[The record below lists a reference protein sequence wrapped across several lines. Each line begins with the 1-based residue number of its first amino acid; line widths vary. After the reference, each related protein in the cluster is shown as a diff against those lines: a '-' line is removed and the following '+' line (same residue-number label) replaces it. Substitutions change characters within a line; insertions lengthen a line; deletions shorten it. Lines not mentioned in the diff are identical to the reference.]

1 MARGKTKRGKET
13 RDARPSAGWAL
24 ARAILILF
32 FFMLLTAPGSFAQDE
47 SENGGL
53 PPIPF
58 DALIAGN
65 DRAQIPWEVLAG
77 EWGLTAE
84 QRLRAT
90 IEVRIPARPLAS
102 RLGTGKLIFMAQ
114 ITDAQGH
121 PYRNHQAYDLASLKL
136 PPGTQYLSVAFNAF
150 VLSGDYQVAIALYD
164 TATKEYSVAH
174 RDMRVAAIR
183 NDPLPDLWSGLP
195 SVDFWPTRDPVE
207 TMQAKLRL
215 PLRTKRRV
223 HVEVLLNTTF
233 TKGVNPSKSL
243 YDHSL
248 TILAPEFETLAQVSP
263 ANGKLDAAALELTD
277 RKVLFEQDGVT
288 TLDWQRFADSL
299 VTVNPG
305 VISASSL
312 QNQPREAQYFT
323 GEVMRRISPK
333 GAEPGDG
340 GTKQTQDEDAL
351 HVLIVLTG
359 PMSFPN
365 HEALRQISMEGDCEC
380 RVYYIRSHTVGPS
393 SPVMPLDD
401 QNQDTALPPAR
412 GHSPPQLPE
421 LDGSGAPTTPPSDA
435 CPENNCNFDELENT
449 LAPLHPRVFDV
460 YSPMDFRRA
469 LASILDDVGKY

>member
-1 MARGKTKRGKET
+1 
-13 RDARPSAGWAL
+13 
-24 ARAILILF
+24 LILVF
-32 FFMLLTAPGSFAQDE
+32 VSMLAAPRMFAQDE
-47 SENGGL
+47 NENGGL

-65 DRAQIPWEVLAG
+65 DTAQIPWEISTVDM
-77 EWGLTAE
+77 GLTPE

-90 IEVRIPARPLAS
+90 LQIRIPARELAARIGAG
-102 RLGTGKLIFMAQ
+102 RLIAMAQ

-121 PYRNHQAYDLASLKL
+121 AYRNHSRYDLASLKL
-136 PPGTQYLSVAFNAF
+136 PPGSQYLTVYFNAF
-150 VLSGDYQVAIALYD
+150 VLPGDYHTAIAIYD

-174 RDMRVAAIR
+174 RELRVAAIK
-183 NDPLPDLWSGLP
+183 NDPLAGAWSGLP
-195 SVDFWPTRDPVE
+195 SADFWPARAPLE
-207 TMQAKLRL
+207 TLQAKLRL
-215 PLRTKRRV
+215 PLQTKRRV

-233 TKGVNPSKSL
+233 TKGVKSSKSL

-248 TILAPEFETLAQVSP
+248 TILTPEFETLAEVSP

-277 RKVLFEQDGVT
+277 QKVLFEQDDVT
-288 TLDWQRFADSL
+288 AFDWQRFADSL

-312 QNQPREAQYFT
+312 ENQPGEAQYFT
-323 GEVMRRISPK
+323 SEVTRRISPEAA
-333 GAEPGDG
+333 GAGGG

-351 HVLIVLTG
+351 RVLIVLSG

-365 HEALRQISMEGDCEC
+365 HEALRQISMKGDCGC
-380 RVYYIRSHTVGPS
+380 RVYYIRSHTAGSS
-393 SPVMPLDD
+393 SPVVLLDD
-401 QNQDTALPPAR
+401 ENQDTALPPSR

-421 LDGSGAPTTPPSDA
+421 LDGSGAPTPAPGSDA
-435 CPENNCNFDELENT
+435 CPDNACNYDELENT

-460 YSPMDFRRA
+460 FSPMDFRKA